1 MTIEKQYKLVNG
13 VKVEFSEADY
23 AQRELDIAEFERTKK
38 PIAKAND
45 LLNFLVKTVREQ
57 SNQENLK
64 PHEKSIKIN
73 KFQNVFTKWKFS
85 DTQTGDLWTYLQVEE
100 GNFTQAE
107 FDSFFKSITDSQA
120 LNNANGKKQ
129 VVDIVIALINKWK
142 ESVRFEI

>member
-13 VKVEFSEADY
+13 VKVEFSQADY
-23 AQRELDIAEFERTKK
+23 AQAELDKIEFERTSK

-45 LLNFLVKTVREQ
+45 LLKFLVETVKEQ

-64 PHEKSIKIN
+64 PFEKSIKIN

-107 FDSFFKSITDSQA
+107 FDSFLKSIVDSQA
-120 LNNANGKKQ
+120 LNNGNGKKQ
-129 VVDIVIALINKWK
+129 VVDIVIALINQWK